1 MRVQLSAQGYKGGF
15 AMTDKKDIVESTEAM
30 PERRREMQ
38 VVSPVVDI
46 YENEDEILLHADMP
60 GVEKENISVNI
71 DNGRLTLSGT
81 RNLQTEGAANWEEFG
96 NVEYQRIFSVPQTI
110 DISKVN
116 AELKDG
122 VLRLHL
128 PKSEAA
134 KPRQI
139 KITSA

>member
-1 MRVQLSAQGYKGGF
+1 MS
-15 AMTDKKDIVESTEAM
+15 DKKDLVKSEMVEKSRPLPTVG
-30 PERRREMQ
+30 PI
-38 VVSPVVDI
+38 VDI

-60 GVEKENISVNI
+60 GVEKDKITVNV
-71 DNGRLTLSGT
+71 DNGTLTISGVRELET
-81 RNLQTEGAANWEEFG
+81 KGVATWEEFG
-96 NVEYQRIFSVPQTI
+96 NVEYKRSFSVPQTI
-110 DISKVN
+110 DVGKVN

-139 KITSA
+139 EIKTA